1 LNPKPPPIIEHNGF
15 KDKPVRYP
23 LNPTPR
29 HPDHEPHKPDHT
41 ALTQSMPN
49 FTRIRDT
56 LDLCGAN
63 PHPDVTE
70 RYKPKTHSWYHPMAR
85 RAQDMLLLG
94 QGPRSHA
101 MDIKKSHDHIGYG
114 NGILDCGEVQGTALS
129 VDFPDWG
136 SGPRQVPGPYGTQG
150 LKGDRVG
157 RFTKPVIENGT
168 QRTLVPYYT
177 RGPNLSIHEAYFD
190 PDDLPPPGRG
200 DGGGVHLKESFW
212 DRRKDDDS
220 FHHRK
225 DVYDKEHDTMSRRS
239 SKSAKVSSNAKSKP
253 GVVDPHTGKDP
264 FKAPTNEYNYANQYK
279 EEVRSHSGSSCAS
292 DYGWKQQYYGCTGNA
307 RQFGQRQF
315 TAGVTQKSI
324 MHGAGASVK
333 RNFIP
338 YSNFIEMAPTIHQ
351 HA

>member
-1 LNPKPPPIIEHNGF
+1 
-15 KDKPVRYP
+15 
-23 LNPTPR
+23 
-29 HPDHEPHKPDHT
+29 
-41 ALTQSMPN
+41 
-49 FTRIRDT
+49 
-56 LDLCGAN
+56 
-63 PHPDVTE
+63 
-70 RYKPKTHSWYHPMAR
+70 
-85 RAQDMLLLG
+85 
-94 QGPRSHA
+94 

-190 PDDLPPPGRG
+190 PDDMQTK
-200 DGGGVHLKESFW
+200 DSFW
-212 DRRKDDDS
+212 DKRQDKS
-220 FHHRK
+220 AFHHRK

-239 SKSAKVSSNAKSKP
+239 SKSGRVPSISAKDSK
-253 GVVDPHTGKDP
+253 GVVDPHTGADP
-264 FKAPTNEYNYANQYK
+264 FKTSKDEYKYSLQYK

-292 DYGWKQQYYGCTGNA
+292 EYGWKKQYYGATGKA
-307 RQFGQRQF
+307 REFGQPQF
-315 TAGVTQKSI
+315 RAGVTQKSI
-324 MHGAGASVK
+324 MHGAGANVK
-333 RNFIP
+333 RPFIP
-338 YSNFIEMAPTIHQ
+338 YSNFIEQAPTIHM